1 MTNAANTTNARKGNS
16 KGKKGAAAAAQLPLD
31 AINTTDGSISESSLL
46 AELNAAGITSGE
58 VIEPVPGSDLLGD
71 SKSADADLLELSAL
85 LDSPTT
91 QIIVPTLNAGGDDSD
106 DMNKTADESEDAA
119 DDRTPPTGAT
129 PVLAADANP
138 EAALLGDLLDAAV
151 VHDQQVAQAAA
162 EAANNAPAAS
172 EKPAKTPRPGT
183 FAKTSEKIAHKLGDK
198 MGEFILL
205 ELSDAAL
212 DPEALAARQ
221 AEVLASC
228 DGASQI
234 KVREKM
240 VQLFGWVRNGGKLNE
255 VMRRSFVTLARDGFL
270 TSGDKGNLH
279 SNLLE
284 KPYSVGTARAQSNQI
299 FSLFPILKIVNKT
312 EKGRYELNPES
323 ALFQIAKA
331 QLGL

>member
-1 MTNAANTTNARKGNS
+1 MTNAANTNARKGN
-16 KGKKGAAAAAQLPLD
+16 KKNAAAALPVD
-31 AINTTDGSISESSLL
+31 AIDANSAAISENSLL
-46 AELNAAGITSGE
+46 AELTAAGLTQGSE
-58 VIEPVPGSDLLGD
+58 VIEPVLGSGLIADTKGD
-71 SKSADADLLELSAL
+71 GDADLLELSAL
-85 LDSPTT
+85 LDAPTT
-91 QIIVPTLNAGGDDSD
+91 QIVVPTASAPVLAGGDDSEE
-106 DMNKTADESEDAA
+106 MNDTADKSEDAA
-119 DDRTPPTGAT
+119 DDRTPPTGA
-129 PVLAADANP
+129 VLAADVNP

-151 VHDQQVAQAAA
+151 VHDQQQAQAAA
-162 EAANNAPAAS
+162 DAAAAPAEGA
-172 EKPAKTPRPGT
+172 PAPKKTTRPPT

-205 ELSDAAL
+205 ELADATL
-212 DPEALAARQ
+212 EAEELKAKQ
-221 AEVLASC
+221 AEVLAAC

-240 VQLFGWVRNGGKLNE
+240 VQLFGWARNGGKLNE
-255 VMRRSFVTLARDGFL
+255 VMRRSFVTLAKDGFL

-279 SNLLE
+279 CNLLE

-323 ALFQIAKA
+323 ALFALAKQ